1 MDGIVVLSVGGD
13 ALAEPESVRAV
24 ARHLA
29 LAQDAGR
36 QVVSVLHASRNTRD
50 ELLDLAH
57 AVSPVPD
64 PRELDMLVT
73 TGARISCAL
82 CAIALIDQGRRA
94 VSLTG
99 SQAGIITD
107 TRHGGA
113 TVVDVRSARV
123 RSALDAGAIV
133 LVAGSQGVSTEL
145 EVTALPE
152 SAADTTAEALAV
164 ALGGTHVVYVDPRSI
179 AVR

>member
-1 MDGIVVLSVGGD
+1 MDGIVVLSVAGD
-13 ALAEPESVRAV
+13 ALAGPDSIRAV

-29 LAQDAGR
+29 DEQDSGH
-36 QVVSVLHASRNTRD
+36 QVVSVLQASCDMRD
-50 ELLDLAH
+50 GLVDLAH
-57 AVSPVPD
+57 AVSPMPD

-107 TRHGGA
+107 TRHGEA
-113 TVVDVRSARV
+113 TVVDVRSERV
-123 RSALDAGAIV
+123 RSALDGGAIV
-133 LVAGSQGVSTEL
+133 LVAGSQGVSTDL

-152 SAADTTAEALAV
+152 SAADTTAEALAA
-164 ALGGTHVVYVDPRSI
+164 ALGGTHVVYLHPSC
-179 AVR
+179 APVR